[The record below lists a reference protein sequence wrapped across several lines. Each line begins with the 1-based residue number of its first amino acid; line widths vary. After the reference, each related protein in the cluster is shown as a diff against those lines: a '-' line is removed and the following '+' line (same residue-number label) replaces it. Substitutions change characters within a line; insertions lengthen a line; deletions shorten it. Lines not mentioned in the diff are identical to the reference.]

1 MDDDA
6 GPSTRPKQ
14 SSNPSS
20 APSMSRPASHEGSQE
35 GPSGSSSFF
44 QSPSVS
50 NTFAVGDANTSTVTI
65 LSRWLIV
72 PTPTTK
78 SPTEGTKI
86 PAGTTTT
93 LTKS

>member
-20 APSMSRPASHEGSQE
+20 APIQSPGPTTTPTQSPDPAVQPMIPTMSRPASHEGSQE

-65 LSRWLIV
+65 LSRWL
-72 PTPTTK
+72 
-78 SPTEGTKI
+78 
-86 PAGTTTT
+86 
-93 LTKS
+93 